1 MNYTIRV
8 YLIFASSTSPYRMIF
23 PRLLEQRVLVVSEIL
38 EPQLDANLHTPSLVR
53 SPLLE

>member
-1 MNYTIRV
+1 MTSTIRV
-8 YLIFASSTSPYRMIF
+8 YLVCTSFTSPYRMIF

>member
-1 MNYTIRV
+1 MNYTIRA

-23 PRLLEQRVLVVSEIL
+23 PGLLEQRALVVSETL
-38 EPQLDANLHTPSLVR
+38 EPQLDVNLHAPSHVR